1 MTLFPIAGVIDTS
14 SIIHLRTDRYAP
26 DVFPTLNRNVASIAA
41 TGAVLSIQRVI
52 DELADQAENPS
63 KVSHGA
69 DMPTLT
75 WAKDTFKLVHQVVPL
90 ADYEQII
97 ELTHE
102 IAREHKRWSS
112 NETDADPMVIASA
125 EVLRCAVI
133 SGELA
138 TQPRAGDAEHGE
150 KTKLE
155 RDESGLIPGKRKIPD
170 VCMERGIPHLDLL
183 AFFRSQHWSF

>member
-26 DVFPTLNRNVASIAA
+26 DVFPTLNRSVARVAA
-41 TGAVLSIQRVI
+41 TGVVLTIQRVI
-52 DELADQAENPS
+52 DELADQVVNPS
-63 KVSHGA
+63 KTSHGS
-69 DMPTLT
+69 DVPTLT
-75 WAKDTFKLVHQVVPL
+75 WAKDTFKLVDQVVPSD
-90 ADYEQII
+90 DYARVI
-97 ELTHE
+97 ELTRE
-102 IAREHKRWSS
+102 IAGQHKRWSS

-125 EVLRCAVI
+125 KVLRCAVI

-138 TQPRAGDAEHGE
+138 TQPSSGGAQSGVDIRID
-150 KTKLE
+150 
-155 RDESGLIPGKRKIPD
+155 RDEDGLIIGKRKIPD